1 MKSSFCLLILA
12 SFLCLPIMTHAA
24 DKKPAAKN
32 QPAAKKLPPAI
43 TVDTA
48 AVDLLKPY
56 DMDANYEISED
67 ELKAI
72 QAAYKANLNGPLKT
86 LDMTVDRTFDDFD
99 RMNMN
104 VKLGAAKMV
113 EKPAPPVA
121 PAKKKAA
128 K

>member
-1 MKSSFCLLILA
+1 MKSSFCLLTLA
-12 SFLCLPIMTHAA
+12 SFLCLPVMNHAA

-48 AVDLLKPY
+48 AVDLLRPY
-56 DMDANYEISED
+56 DKDANYEISED

-72 QAAYKANLNGPLKT
+72 QADYKASPKGPLYT
-86 LDMTVDRTFDDFD
+86 LDITGDRAFDDFD

-104 VKLGAAKMV
+104 NKLGAAKMV
-113 EKPAPPVA
+113 EKPAPPVK
-121 PAKKKAA
+121 PAKKK
-128 K
+128 